1 MARQSRNTPQNL
13 INTYGPVVKVRWS
26 TYTNT
31 EETAEEFEENK
42 QAKPNT
48 LYNYDIACLYLNDD
62 PTITIYNLGRK
73 FIPKQI
79 IHSKNPFRT
88 LYGHEMKLDPE
99 KFGRY
104 PNLALLV
111 LTTLIDWK
119 TVTSVGQ

>member
-62 PTITIYNLGRK
+62 PTITIYNLGRNLSQNK
-73 FIPKQI
+73 LSIPKPIQNFI
-79 IHSKNPFRT
+79 WARNETRSR
-88 LYGHEMKLDPE
+88 